1 MGLGITDAT
10 FRYVEE
16 PGEGNQGE
24 LGKMDATQSAIPPR
38 SLTQAVSPSGSHSAC
53 IANEGCPETPAR
65 YLNYARER
73 GSAE

>member
-16 PGEGNQGE
+16 PGE

-38 SLTQAVSPSGSHSAC
+38 SPTQAVSPSGSHSAC

-73 GSAE
+73 GSTE